1 MFDQSKT
8 IGTSLN
14 QVPAQVKIIDWSKH
28 KKDMVLDYGAGRY
41 PKLVQEYL
49 KEEGV
54 KWVESY
60 DPYNSEISTKPE
72 GEFDV
77 VICSNVLNVI
87 ARDGDLEDTVADIA
101 SKLHED
107 GTAYV
112 QVYTGDRSGKSS
124 ETTRGW
130 QRNSLLAHYVNLLS
144 RYFFI
149 VRATGNRF
157 ILTAPRR
164 IL

>member
-1 MFDQSKT
+1 MFEQSKT
-8 IGTSLN
+8 INTSLK

-28 KKDMVLDYGAGRY
+28 KKDMTLDYGAGRH

-49 KEEGV
+49 KKEGV

-77 VICSNVLNVI
+77 ILCSNVLNVI
-87 ARDGDLEDTVADIA
+87 ARENDLEDLIADL
-101 SKLHED
+101 SHKLHED

-112 QVYTGDRSGKSS
+112 QVYTGDRSGKAG

-130 QRNSLLAHYVNLLS
+130 QRNSLLVHYLPVIS
-144 RYFFI
+144 KYFLI
-149 VRATGNRF
+149 VRSVANRF
-157 ILTAPRR
+157 ILTVP
-164 IL
+164 LK

>member
-14 QVPAQVKIIDWSKH
+14 QVPAQVKIIDWEKH

-41 PKLVQEYL
+41 PNLVQNHL
-49 KEEGV
+49 KKEGV

-60 DPYNSEISTKPE
+60 DPYNPDISAEPE

-77 VICSNVLNVI
+77 IICSNVLNVI
-87 ARDGDLEDTVADIA
+87 AHDLDLDNVVMDI
-101 SKLHED
+101 SDKLHET
-107 GTAYV
+107 GTAYI
-112 QVYTGDRSGKSS
+112 QIYTGDRSGESK

-130 QRNSLLAHYVNLLS
+130 QRNSLLAHYLPVINK
-144 RYFFI
+144 YFLI
-149 VRATGNRF
+149 VQATANRF
-157 ILTAPRR
+157 ILTVP
-164 IL
+164 LK